1 MIKHN
6 KTNEIICSRIES
18 LNKEITK
25 NQLKITDK
33 TKVSTKMT
41 QLQKLEAK
49 IDQNLKTHKKQL
61 KFFEENTSCPV
72 CTQIQSDFRQ
82 KKVNEEKEQVV
93 KLQDGYKQLL
103 SEITKHE
110 EKIGEL
116 DTYLIELEQLKL
128 MLQKLNTSLM
138 NSKDIQI
145 D

>member
-1 MIKHN
+1 MF
-6 KTNEIICSRIES
+6 RIES

-72 CTQIQSDFRQ
+72 LHTGD
-82 KKVNEEKEQVV
+82 
-93 KLQDGYKQLL
+93 
-103 SEITKHE
+103 TK
-110 EKIGEL
+110 
-116 DTYLIELEQLKL
+116 
-128 MLQKLNTSLM
+128 
-138 NSKDIQI
+138 
-145 D
+145 